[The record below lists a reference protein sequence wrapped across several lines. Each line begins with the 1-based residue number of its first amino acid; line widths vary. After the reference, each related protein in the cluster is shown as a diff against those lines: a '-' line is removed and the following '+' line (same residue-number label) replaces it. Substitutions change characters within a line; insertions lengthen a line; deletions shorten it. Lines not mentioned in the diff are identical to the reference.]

1 MKTKVSRVLL
11 SLLSLFLIVLVG
23 CSNDSGETS
32 DGEAS
37 ETEESTADSSDN
49 ATYPIVIEHALGETV
64 IESKP
69 ERVATIQWGNH
80 DVVLALGVEPVGFSA
95 ANWGVEDGSGL
106 LPWTSERLEELGI
119 TDPNIYQDTD
129 GLDFEA
135 ISDSNPDVILAS
147 YSGITEEDYE
157 VLTQIAPVVAYP
169 VSPWTT
175 SWREQIQ
182 YNSKGMGME
191 DEGDKLIAETE
202 QLIANAAAQHPELE
216 GKTIAWVN
224 FSADDPSNLH
234 LYTPVDPRVLFLEE
248 LGLSYPESIIELIED
263 ETAYSLS
270 LSAENADI
278 LNEVDVIIGYGD
290 EDLYEAVRSDSRL
303 GQIAAIERGSAVFIS
318 NSSDLAAAG
327 TPNPLAIAYT
337 VEDYAELLAEAVNK
351 IDE

>member
-49 ATYPIVIEHALGETV
+49 AAYPIVIEHALGETV